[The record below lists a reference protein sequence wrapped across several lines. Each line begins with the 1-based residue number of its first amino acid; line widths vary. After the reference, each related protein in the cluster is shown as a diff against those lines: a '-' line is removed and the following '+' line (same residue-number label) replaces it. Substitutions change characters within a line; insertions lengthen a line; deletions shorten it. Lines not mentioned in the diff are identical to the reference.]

1 VASIRRPCDFADNN
15 YEVPRMQNTQ
25 NLDSA
30 SFGLAN
36 SNVDLNEAAGAAD
49 AARVALSL
57 VKKG

>member
-1 VASIRRPCDFADNN
+1 
-15 YEVPRMQNTQ
+15 MQNTQ